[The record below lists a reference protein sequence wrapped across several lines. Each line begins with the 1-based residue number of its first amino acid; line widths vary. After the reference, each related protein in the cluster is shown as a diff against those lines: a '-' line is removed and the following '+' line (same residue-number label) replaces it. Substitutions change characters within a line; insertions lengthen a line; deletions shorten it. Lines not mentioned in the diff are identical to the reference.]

1 MSMKNTALATLLG
14 GAMVASVVV
23 TPAHAETTEYD
34 GGYRVA
40 QDATDGAFDGVVVK
54 PGRSTDLYYAHPYSA
69 PGGLNARLLTD
80 VWVNGAETS
89 LEGNT
94 TTAAQRVGN
103 ADVVTLV
110 TRANGATITRT
121 FTIEGRSAVVET
133 AVEAEPGARVQLDST
148 VLLKGLED
156 GYTGTYDAESNGY
169 HLTPIKPGYEV
180 DVAFGDGTFATAAD
194 GEFDGLNNATRESGN
209 GKLGA
214 AAGSQRGRWLE
225 TLGDDGRLETS
236 VRIDITTQQD
246 AADSDGDGLPDLWE
260 EGNVTLADGTVLD
273 LRRWGADPDQPD
285 VFLQLNWMPSEW
297 ESRGCANRGRFNP
310 TTGET
315 LSFAECAE
323 LNKDLYRPTRRMM
336 QDLERLYRENGINLH
351 IDAGPLYAPGI
362 APGDRRGGQVRQW
375 ADGSEPYKENAFSSD
390 SDEWSGQLK
399 DWHAELLGERDA
411 VWHLGVIG
419 DKIAEGETS
428 SGIGLKGESFFVA
441 KGVGLDTAAEF
452 NGTIL
457 HEFGHVLGLNHDGA
471 PTQEAEA
478 YQALL
483 AGYEPEKYQE
493 RNYIPEYKS
502 AMNYLYQFSHFDLTK
517 LPTTSGTYA
526 IDSGERFY
534 ERCANSELTEK
545 FCFVGQSNIP
555 ADWSNLGMRTQYIGK
570 ADGIIGLPNEEAEL
584 FREDISAYEL
594 AVLAAAENN
603 KKAGLTLNDDAGN
616 GFVTARTDNV
626 LNVRVENKGFDAH
639 TFKVQVDLAN
649 GESAEELIDLKGI
662 TDKYNHVGD
671 LAIPVVNLGGIE
683 GPHSP
688 VEVTVTNEDGEK
700 VFTETYRIPVLDY
713 TKDEAEE
720 VLAELPKAEVTP
732 EEKKKVEQLLVPV
745 AQPTPVS
752 TTAPSSVP
760 AAATKVT
767 PRPKP
772 APAPVTETRGPV
784 QEKPAEQ
791 GSSVSGGA
799 IAGIVLAIAGAMAAL
814 FGWWYNNGGEFK
826 LPF

>member
-1 MSMKNTALATLLG
+1 MKNTALATLLG
-14 GAMVASVVV
+14 GAMVASAVV

-54 PGRSTDLYYAHPYSA
+54 PGRSTDLYYAHPYSS

-89 LEGNT
+89 LQDNT
-94 TTAAQRVGN
+94 TTTAQRVGN

-121 FTIEGRSAVVET
+121 FTFEGRSAVGET
-133 AVEAEPGARVQLDST
+133 VVEAEPGARVQFDST

-169 HLTPIKPGYEV
+169 HLTPKEPGYEV
-180 DVAFGDGTFATAAD
+180 DVTFGDGTFATAAD
-194 GEFDGLNNATRESGN
+194 GEFDGLNNATRERGN

-214 AAGSQRGRWLE
+214 TAGTQRGRWLE

-273 LRRWGADPDQPD
+273 LRRWGADPDRPD

-315 LSFAECAE
+315 LSFAECAS
-323 LNKDLYRPTRRMM
+323 LNKDFYRPTRRMM
-336 QDLERLYRENGINLH
+336 QDLERLYRDNGINLH

-362 APGDRRGGQVRQW
+362 APADRRGGQLTQW
-375 ADGSEPYKENAFSSD
+375 ADGSEPYKEHAFSSD
-390 SDEWSGQLK
+390 SNQWTGQLK
-399 DWHAELLGERDA
+399 DLHKGLLGERDA

-419 DKIAEGETS
+419 DKIAEDETS

-471 PTQEAEA
+471 KTDEGDRYEK
-478 YQALL
+478 LL
-483 AGYEPEKYQE
+483 KNHEVGE

-502 AMNYLYQFSHFDLTK
+502 AMNYLYQFSHFDLTRDA
-517 LPTTSGTYA
+517 TTAGNVER
-526 IDSGERFY
+526 DSGADLYNTCPEPFKKDK
-534 ERCANSELTEK
+534 L
-545 FCFVGQSNIP
+545 CFVGKSNIP
-555 ADWSNLGMRTQYIGK
+555 ADWSNLGMRTEYIGK
-570 ADGIIGLPNEEAEL
+570 ADGIIGLPSEDAEL

-594 AVLAAAENN
+594 SVLAAAENN

-639 TFKVQVDLAN
+639 SFTVKADLAN
-649 GESAEELIDLKGI
+649 GETAEGTINLKGI
-662 TDKYNHVGD
+662 TDKDNHVDD
-671 LAIPVVNLGGIE
+671 LEIRVKNLAGITGPNTPVDVA
-683 GPHSP
+683 
-688 VEVTVTNEDGEK
+688 VFNEDDEK
-700 VFTETYRIPVLDY
+700 VFSETYQIPVLDY

-732 EEKKKVEQLLVPV
+732 EEKRKVEQLLVPV
-745 AQPTPVS
+745 AQPAPMSTPTPSPAS
-752 TTAPSSVP
+752 TAT
-760 AAATKVT
+760 TKVT

-784 QEKPAEQ
+784 QEKPAKK
-791 GSSVSGGA
+791 GSSASGGA